1 MPRDMINPPG
11 LPALNST
18 YSQAVRANG
27 FVFVAGQIGNVPG
40 TTRLV
45 NDDIVDQARQALDNV
60 ATILEAAGS
69 CLSKVVSVSLFLT
82 QFDQLSRVNEVYSK
96 YFPQDGP
103 AKFACGVT
111 ALYGGAKLEIQ
122 VIALA

>member
-1 MPRDMINPPG
+1 MANSDSMTGSCVLPRTPAEGNSLPRDIIIPPG
-11 LPALNST
+11 LLAVNST

-27 FVFVAGQIGNVPG
+27 FVFVAGQIGIVPG
-40 TTRLV
+40 TGKL
-45 NDDIVDQARQALDNV
+45 
-60 ATILEAAGS
+60 
-69 CLSKVVSVSLFLT
+69 
-82 QFDQLSRVNEVYSK
+82 VYSE

-111 ALYGGAKLEIQ
+111 ALYGGAKFEIQ